1 MEHASF
7 REGVVPNLVNSDQSQ
22 ISMRISSRIFYEMIG
37 VVECDWIKQQLSTSE
52 TLSRWW
58 LFWGAG
64 SVAGFSPTKKNHGI
78 NYIYIYIAIATG
90 ILVFSFSHSLSHLD
104 GFFRIF
110 LGFCCNSKREVLDH
124 EVYLQG
130 APFGRDLIHWDRQ
143 FFDGFLVRLL
153 TVLAA
158 WVWGPRGH
166 MDPRVGDVVMC
177 GLSFGMFWACLG
189 FRIFRAVSNPGYS
202 KHRLAPKFR

>member
-1 MEHASF
+1 MIES
-7 REGVVPNLVNSDQSQ
+7 NNSCLHPKHCQDDDFFGGQ
-22 ISMRISSRIFYEMIG
+22 
-37 VVECDWIKQQLSTSE
+37 D
-52 TLSRWW
+52 RWQ
-58 LFWGAG
+58 G
-64 SVAGFSPTKKNHGI
+64 SVQQKRI
-78 NYIYIYIAIATG
+78 MELIIYIYIAIATG